1 MTIDKKLLI
10 KLPEALVE
18 KNDFGE
24 QSLFFPIP
32 VCLRNKNF
40 RNTSGCFQNKTVNT
54 QFCNPSD
61 TRFRYLH
68 AIKLALIPKL
78 FHFFNVSRE
87 LALGAVLIK
96 FFSKFP
102 KASEKNHSAGDRFA

>member
-32 VCLRNKNF
+32 VCLRNKSF
-40 RNTSGCFQNKTVNT
+40 RNTSGWLLPKQNCK
-54 QFCNPSD
+54 
-61 TRFRYLH
+61 H
-68 AIKLALIPKL
+68 AIL
-78 FHFFNVSRE
+78 
-87 LALGAVLIK
+87 
-96 FFSKFP
+96 
-102 KASEKNHSAGDRFA
+102 